1 MKNTITLL
9 ILLISFLG
17 FSQYNSS
24 APWILNK
31 EEAKQGNLTIEQLK
45 ESFDAYWLTHDK
57 NKKGSGYKPFMRWEY
72 HWQNKTNDQGELIT
86 PNQMWEAFNQKNEAI
101 LNKNSTFSSVVG
113 EWNPIGPFSHL
124 NTGSWSSGQGRVNIV
139 HVDPSNSSTIY
150 MGTPAGGIWKS
161 NDSGNSWLPMSD
173 NLPQIGV
180 SGIAVDYSN
189 SNTIYISTGD
199 KDGSDTYSIG
209 VMKSTDGGITW
220 NTTGL
225 TFTNTSTFSGD
236 ILIHPFNNQVLW
248 CATSL
253 GIYKTTNGGVSWNLV
268 QAGDFSSGSL
278 RLKPNNYSVLHAVS
292 NNTYFRS
299 TNSGDTFTSITSGLP
314 TSSSRMLLDVTVA
327 NSEYAYILSANT
339 SGGFQGVYKSIN
351 GGTTWTKTSGSTD
364 VFDGSGQAYYDLAL
378 AVSDTNENEIYTGCL
393 NIWKSN
399 NGGGIFFKINNWSS
413 PNTASY
419 THADIHY
426 LGFHGGKL
434 YCGSDGGIYVS
445 SNGGMLFTDKTS
457 GAQISQFYK
466 VSVSKQTSTNIVGG
480 LQDNGG
486 HAFSSGVWKNYYGAD
501 GMDAAVS
508 KVDQNKYYGFIQ
520 NGSSL
525 YISNNAGNSIGSSV
539 AAPSGESGNWVTPLK
554 GNNSGEI
561 FSGYSNFYR
570 LNGNSWVQQSTSS
583 TGSGNIDL
591 IEIDPSNDDIIY
603 IVNGS
608 VIYKSIDHGVT
619 FSQIYNGFVQIRAI
633 AVHSSDSNI
642 VYIVT
647 NGINGQVRR
656 SIDGGITFTNI
667 STGLPSIGKNTIVHQ
682 GRNTNN
688 PLYVGTSLGVYYIDD
703 TMTSWQPFNVN
714 LPNVAVTDLEINLED
729 NKLIAAT
736 YGRGIWQ
743 TDIPVQIPPND
754 IKFEQVITPNNDIY
768 CNGQIIPQ
776 INVKNNGSN
785 TITQITINYS
795 IDGNS
800 NTFQWNGSLASQT
813 SAIIDLPQLNL
824 TRGIHTISVD
834 LSTTNDAYSDNN
846 EGNLVF
852 ITNDSG
858 VVGLT
863 NSFSTFSDELVSYDD
878 QALNQSQWVRGVRS
892 GGALDTAGNTVYT
905 TNLSGNYPDNIKSY
919 LVSQCYDL
927 TSISNPQI
935 SFNLAYDLEFN
946 WDILYVEYSTNFG
959 QSWNVLGTMGSNWYN
974 SDRTPLTSGTD
985 CYNCVGAQWTGTNTS
1000 SSTYFYPLNAL
1011 SAESNVIFRF
1021 VFYTDQSTND
1031 LGVTIDN
1038 FVINGVLSNQNFEL
1052 NNITI
1057 YPNPSNGIFQ
1067 ISLGNIQ
1074 PTAIDVYDLTG
1085 KVIFSQKSVTIS
1097 DYEASLDLSNISQ
1110 GVYFVK
1116 ITADNQNIVKR
1127 IIKK

>member
-31 EEAKQGNLTIEQLK
+31 EAAKQGNLTIEQLK

-86 PNQMWEAFNQKNEAI
+86 PAQMWEALNQKNQAI
-101 LNKNSTFSSVVG
+101 LNKNSTSSTVVG
-113 EWNPIGPFSHL
+113 EWSPIGPFSHL

-139 HVDPSNSSTIY
+139 HVDPSNSNTIY

-209 VMKSTDGGITW
+209 VMKSTDGGVTW

-225 TFTNTSTFSGD
+225 SFTNTSTYSGD
-236 ILIHPFNNQVLW
+236 LLIHPLNNQILW
-248 CATSL
+248 CATNL
-253 GIYKTTNGGVSWNLV
+253 GIYKTTNAGVSWNLV

-299 TNSGDTFTSITSGLP
+299 TNSGDSFTSITSGLP
-314 TSSSRMLLDVTVA
+314 TSSSRMLLDVTAA

-339 SGGFQGVYKSIN
+339 SGSFQGVYRSIN

-399 NGGGIFFKINNWSS
+399 NGGGIFFKLNNWSS
-413 PNTASY
+413 PNSASY

-445 SNGGMLFTDKTS
+445 SNRGMLFTDKTS

-466 VSVSKQTSTNIVGG
+466 VSVSKQTSANIVGG

-525 YISNNAGNSIGSSV
+525 YISNNAGNSIGSNVS
-539 AAPSGESGNWVTPLK
+539 APSGESGNWVTPLK
-554 GNNSGEI
+554 GNNAGEI

-570 LNGNSWVQQSTSS
+570 LNGNSWVQQSTSN

-603 IVNGS
+603 VVNGS

-647 NGINGQVRR
+647 NGINGQVRK
-656 SIDGGITFTNI
+656 SVDGGNTFTSI

-768 CNGQIIPQ
+768 CSGIIIPQ
-776 INVKNNGSN
+776 IGVKNNGLNS
-785 TITQITINYS
+785 ITEITINYT
-795 IDGNS
+795 IDGNN
-800 NTFQWNGSLASQT
+800 NTFQWNGSLTSQST
-813 SAIIDLPQLNL
+813 TIIDLPQVNL
-824 TRGIHTISVD
+824 PRGIHTLDVV
-834 LSTTNDAYSDNN
+834 LATTNDAFNDNN
-846 EGNLVF
+846 DGSIIF
-852 ITNDSG
+852 TTNDSG
-858 VVGLT
+858 VVGVT
-863 NSFSTFSDELVSYDD
+863 NGFSTVSDELISYNEG
-878 QALNQSQWVRGVRS
+878 ALNQSQWIRGTRS
-892 GGALDTAGNTVYT
+892 GDALATGGNMVYT

-935 SFNLAYDLEFN
+935 SFNLAYDLELN

-959 QSWNVLGTMGSNWYN
+959 QTWNVLGDMGNNWYN
-974 SDRTPLTSGTD
+974 SDRTPLTSGTN
-985 CYNCVGAQWTGTNTS
+985 CNNCVGAQWTGTNTNS
-1000 SSTYFYPLNAL
+1000 NNYFYPLNAL
-1011 SAESNVIFRF
+1011 TSESNVIFRF
-1021 VFYTDQSTND
+1021 VFHSDQNTNE
-1031 LGVTIDN
+1031 LGVTVDN
-1038 FVINGVLSNQNFEL
+1038 FVINGVLSTENFEL
-1052 NNITI
+1052 NDITI
-1057 YPNPSNGIFQ
+1057 YPNPSNGVFH

-1074 PTAIDVYDLTG
+1074 PSLIDVYDLTG
-1085 KVIFSQKSVTIS
+1085 KVVSSQKELTVTNL
-1097 DYEASLDLSNISQ
+1097 ETTLDLSNLAQ